1 MSGEI
6 TYQTE
11 LDAVEDPLDGEA
23 GQEDHT
29 GEEDQADVEAA
40 RLGPGLTHLQLGCDE
55 SDAQSPASLT
65 RPQSSRPRV
74 ESESDRSRSGADWRQ
89 IEGPESQWPGRRDNL
104 FLWQNISNKQ
114 FNS

>member
-74 ESESDRSRSGADWRQ
+74 ESES
-89 IEGPESQWPGRRDNL
+89 EPEPERR
-104 FLWQNISNKQ
+104 
-114 FNS
+114 